1 MLPADPAGLFLP
13 PQGTFFQQGKRR
25 RTGTKVTAGGWA
37 HQEMLCLLRADPAG
51 FFFAPAGAS
60 FLSAR
65 QAPQDR
71 DKSDSG
77 GLGASGNVELAPRR
91 PRGLFFVPAG
101 GILSFSKASAAGQ
114 GQK

>member
-1 MLPADPAGLFLP
+1 MLSLLPADPAGFFLSL
-13 PQGTFFQQGKRR
+13 Q
-25 RTGTKVTAGGWA
+25 
-37 HQEMLCLLRADPAG
+37 
-51 FFFAPAGAS
+51 GAS

-71 DKSDSG
+71 DKSNSQ
-77 GLGASGNVELAPRR
+77 GLGASGNVVLIARR

-101 GILSFSKASAAGQ
+101 GILFFSKASAAGQ